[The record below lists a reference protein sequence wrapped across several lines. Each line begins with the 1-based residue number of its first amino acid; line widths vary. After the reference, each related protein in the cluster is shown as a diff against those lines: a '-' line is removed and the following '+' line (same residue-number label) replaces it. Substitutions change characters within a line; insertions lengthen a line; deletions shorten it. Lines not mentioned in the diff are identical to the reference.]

1 MKNYCCA
8 ILIVTF
14 LICNALVFSQNNKHD
29 IDSINFISY
38 EKVVSNLG
46 KSAEIFTKNLNKAR
60 AISYP
65 RGEGIA
71 LSNLAL
77 VYYLKGNYDKSTQYH
92 IESFKIF
99 SENKMYSELS
109 NAYGEYGY
117 QLKRRDLNKAV
128 AYMVEALNIAAE
140 HDIPENSLGKLY
152 DNYGVLKEM
161 GSNPDSALLFYNK
174 ALEIKKKNNDYIG
187 IPYSLN
193 KIAVL
198 KASQGKFSEARK
210 YLTLSDQYRNKES
223 GNFGRVEN
231 LSIHADFLKMQGRVD
246 DAINAYEKCQKM
258 ADSLDY
264 NYMVLYCYQ
273 NLTELYKQKNNF
285 YKALDTYQKYSA
297 YKDSILNLE
306 TNEKIAQL
314 EIAYETEQ
322 KNLQIKESQYKLNY
336 RNQLLIFALVVVILL
351 VLLSIGIYRYQQL
364 KRIKL
369 VKEVE
374 FKSQLKNTELEKE
387 LAEEK
392 LNISRELHDNIGS
405 QLTFIISS
413 LDNLTYSSPKDDVY
427 QKLDVLKSF
436 SKDALYD
443 LRNTIWAMKQEE
455 EDSEKLIIKLN
466 EMIQKLNAS
475 LSSVKISFQNN
486 FNGHLKLSS
495 VQILNLFRIVQE
507 AIQNALKYSSG
518 NEIDIIFNNY
528 EEGLEIIIRD
538 NGRGFDVNEKC
549 LGNGL
554 VNMKS
559 RCEKAGADFNISS
572 DENGT
577 TIICRIKSFQ
587 EKLKTITTSALLSQQ
602 DS

>member
-1 MKNYCCA
+1 
-8 ILIVTF
+8 
-14 LICNALVFSQNNKHD
+14 
-29 IDSINFISY
+29 
-38 EKVVSNLG
+38 
-46 KSAEIFTKNLNKAR
+46 
-60 AISYP
+60 
-65 RGEGIA
+65 
-71 LSNLAL
+71 
-77 VYYLKGNYDKSTQYH
+77 
-92 IESFKIF
+92 
-99 SENKMYSELS
+99 
-109 NAYGEYGY
+109 
-117 QLKRRDLNKAV
+117 
-128 AYMVEALNIAAE
+128 
-140 HDIPENSLGKLY
+140 
-152 DNYGVLKEM
+152 
-161 GSNPDSALLFYNK
+161 
-174 ALEIKKKNNDYIG
+174 
-187 IPYSLN
+187 
-193 KIAVL
+193 
-198 KASQGKFSEARK
+198 RK
-210 YLTLSDQYRNKES
+210 YLTLSDQYRSKES
-223 GNFGRVEN
+223 GDFGRVEN
-231 LSIHADFLKMQGRVD
+231 LSIHADFLKMQGRID
-246 DAINAYEKCQKM
+246 DAISAYDKCQKM

-285 YKALDTYQKYSA
+285 YKALDSYQKYSA
-297 YKDSILNLE
+297 YKDSIINTE
-306 TNEKIAQL
+306 TNEKVAQI

-413 LDNLTYSSPKDDVY
+413 LDNLTYSAQKNDVY

-518 NEIDIIFNNY
+518 NEVDIIFNNY
-528 EEGLEIIIRD
+528 EEGLEIIIKD
-538 NGRGFDVNEKC
+538 NGKGFNVNEDC
-549 LGNGL
+549 IGNGL

-559 RCEKAGADFNISS
+559 RCEKAGAEFNISS

-587 EKLKTITTSALLSQQ
+587 EKEKTITTSALLSQQ

>member
-1 MKNYCCA
+1 MKNYCCVRVIIA
-8 ILIVTF
+8 F
-14 LICNALVFSQNNKHD
+14 LAFNCISFSQDVKRS
-29 IDSINFISY
+29 IDSINSISY
-38 EKVVSNLG
+38 EVVVSNLG
-46 KSAEIFTKNLNKAR
+46 RSAKIFTENFIKAR
-60 AISYP
+60 SISYP

-77 VYYLKGNYDKSTQYH
+77 VYYLRGDYDKSTQYH

-99 SENKMYSELS
+99 LSQQMYDELS

-128 AYMVEALNIAAE
+128 AYMQEALNIANE
-140 HDIPENSLGKLY
+140 HQIPESRLGKLF

-161 GSNPDSALLFYNK
+161 ESDADSALLYYTK
-174 ALEIKKKNNDYIG
+174 ALEIKKRNKDNIG

-198 KASQGKFSEARK
+198 KAAQGKFKEANK
-210 YLTLSDQYRNKES
+210 YLAVSDEYRSKES

-231 LSIHADFLKMQGRVD
+231 LSIHADFLKMQGRID
-246 DAINAYEKCQKM
+246 EAIDSYEKCQKM

-273 NLTELYKQKNNF
+273 NLTELYKQKNNL

-297 YKDSILNLE
+297 YKDSIFNIE
-306 TNEKIAQL
+306 TNEKVAQL

-322 KNLQIKESQYKLNY
+322 KNLQIKESQYKLES

-351 VLLSIGIYRYQQL
+351 VLLLIGIYRYQQL
-364 KRIKL
+364 KRIKI

-387 LAEEK
+387 IAEEK

-413 LDNLTYSSPKDDVY
+413 LDNLTYSHPQEDVY
-427 QKLDVLKSF
+427 QRLSVLKSF

-455 EDSEKLIIKLN
+455 GDSEKLTIKLN
-466 EMIQKLNAS
+466 EMIQKLNSS
-475 LSSVKISFQNN
+475 LGSVKISFQNN
-486 FNGHLKLSS
+486 FNGYLKLSS
-495 VQILNLFRIVQE
+495 IQILNLFRIVQE
-507 AIQNALKYSSG
+507 AIQNALKYSGGSKI
-518 NEIDIIFNNY
+518 EIVFNNY
-528 EEGLEIIIRD
+528 ENGLEIIIKD
-538 NGRGFDVNEKC
+538 NGKGFDPKQNME
-549 LGNGL
+549 GNGL
-554 VNMKS
+554 NNIKS
-559 RCEKAGADFNISS
+559 RCEKAGAELNLLSN
-572 DENGT
+572 ETGT
-577 TIICRIKSFQ
+577 TIICRLKFFQ
-587 EKLKTITTSALLSQQ
+587 DQSKIITTSALLN
-602 DS
+602 